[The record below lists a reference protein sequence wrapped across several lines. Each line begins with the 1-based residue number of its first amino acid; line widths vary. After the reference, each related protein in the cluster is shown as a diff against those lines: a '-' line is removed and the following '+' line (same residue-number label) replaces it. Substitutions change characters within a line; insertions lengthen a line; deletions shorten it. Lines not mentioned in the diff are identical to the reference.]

1 MSIRKDRQDPL
12 RHDLRHEIQ
21 IVWEENPEDFD
32 YVREIVDTYPHRRRI
47 KKWRGVGRRVGY
59 SVVAPDA
66 PNERGC
72 LGGWLGFYRREF
84 YLMPHDRAEDPTGV
98 YETGCPIEGVDP
110 LTVRP
115 GIPGQQN
122 SRAWN
127 GSHWRPAA

>member
-1 MSIRKDRQDPL
+1 LSIRKDRQDPL
-12 RHDLRHEIQ
+12 KHEVQ
-21 IVWEENPEDFD
+21 IVREENPDDLD
-32 YVREIVDTYPHRRRI
+32 YVREIVGTYPHRRRI
-47 KKWRGVGRRVGY
+47 KKWRGVGRRVGN

-110 LTVRP
+110 RTVRP
-115 GIPGQQN
+115 GVPGEQN
-122 SRAWN
+122 ARA
-127 GSHWRPAA
+127 